1 MRCLFLYLTGFIS
14 LLQVFGNNLQAQE
27 IPPTIGI
34 TIHVKDASLSEVLEK
49 IEQQTGMHFSYE
61 STLLEGLPKISLS
74 IKKTSLEDC
83 LKKTFATYPILYQV
97 SGKYI
102 ILKKKPKQV
111 VVSGFVRDKAS
122 SESLIGASVYEQ
134 ATLKG
139 AATNSYGFFSVT
151 LLPGDVTLNV
161 SYIGY
166 DSKMFSFKG
175 LGNDTTLLVELEP
188 GATLQEVVVVVP
200 HQENQPVLNSQMGK
214 LELNQQTIRTMPVMF
229 GEADIIKTLQLTPG
243 VAAGAEGFSGMYV
256 RGGGVDE
263 NLFLIDGNPVYQV
276 SHLGGLFSAFN
287 TEAIRGMD
295 FLKAGFPARYGGR
308 LSSVVDIH
316 TQEGNMKEYH
326 GAVSL
331 GLIAGNLSLEGPIVK
346 DRTSFA
352 IALRRTWLDV
362 LTAPA
367 FAIINNKNKYGEKNT
382 LRYAFHDLN
391 LKLNHRFND
400 RSRMFLSL
408 YNGNDVMVANSES
421 RNNYNEET
429 TPSGNKTD
437 VSLRWGNL
445 LATAGWTYV
454 FSNQLFGKISGVY
467 TQYRSKMAN
476 SHQNT
481 YGRKDEEGYEDSYM
495 ETSNVTGIMDA
506 GVRSLFDYFPSSS
519 HHIRFGGDFML
530 HRFRPEYGKTRSGDN
545 SATDKSGLE
554 AVFANELL
562 WAKEFSAFA
571 EDDWKIS
578 DDFRANGGVRY
589 SVFDI
594 DNKTYMGLEPRFSM
608 RWLLDKDLSLK
619 ASYARMHQYVHLVS
633 NSYINLPTDAWMPV
647 TRRLKPLVSNQ
658 VSLGAYYHLKN
669 EMGDFDISL
678 EGYYKKM
685 TNLLEYRDGY
695 TFLPTFSSWEEK
707 MAIGEGQSYGSE
719 LMIHKQTGKLTGWV
733 GYTLSWSDRKF
744 EELNE
749 GKRFPSKFDNRHK
762 LNIVGM
768 YKLSSKVELSA
779 AWTYASGNR
788 MTLSLENYEGMLT
801 RKADPWAG
809 EMPYQP
815 INYYVLDYYT
825 KRNNYQ
831 LPAYHRLDVGI
842 HIYRPKKNGR
852 MGIWNISIYNVYS
865 RMNPFMVYRS
875 EKEIKVDKNSSY
887 YVPCFKTIGIMPV
900 IPSISYTYKF

>member
-1 MRCLFLYLTGFIS
+1 MRCLFLYLTGFI
-14 LLQVFGNNLQAQE
+14 LLQVYGNNLHAQKSPAA
-27 IPPTIGI
+27 IDVTID
-34 TIHVKDASLSEVLEK
+34 VKDASLSEVLKK
-49 IEQQTGMHFSYE
+49 IEQQTGMYFSYE
-61 STLLEGLPKISLS
+61 STLLEGLPGISLS
-74 IKKTSLEDC
+74 VKKMPLEDC
-83 LKKTFATYPILYQV
+83 LERLFATYPVLYQV
-97 SGKYI
+97 NGKYI

-122 SESLIGASVYEQ
+122 SESLIGASVYEP
-134 ATLKG
+134 ATHKG
-139 AATNSYGFFSVT
+139 TATNSYGFFSVT
-151 LLPGDVTLNV
+151 LLPGDVNLNV

-166 DSKMFSFKG
+166 GSRLFSFKG
-175 LGNDTTLLVELEP
+175 LRSDTTLLVELEP

-214 LELNQQTIRTMPVMF
+214 LEISRQTIRSMPVMF
-229 GEADIIKTLQLTPG
+229 GESDIIKTLQLTPG

-276 SHLGGLFSAFN
+276 GHLGGLFSAFN
-287 TEAIRGMD
+287 AEAIRGMD

-326 GAVSL
+326 GSASL

-352 IALRRTWLDV
+352 IALRRTWLDALSV
-362 LTAPA
+362 PA
-367 FAIINNKNKYGEKNT
+367 FAIINNMNKNGEKT
-382 LRYAFHDLN
+382 TVRYAFHDLN
-391 LKLNHRFND
+391 VKLNHRFND
-400 RSRMFLSL
+400 RSKMFLSL
-408 YNGNDVMVANSES
+408 YNGNDVMEGIYKFYDDYDKEAPV
-421 RNNYNEET
+421 RD
-429 TPSGNKTD
+429 KTD

-454 FSNQLFGKISGVY
+454 FNNQLFGKIAGVY

-476 SHQNT
+476 SQQNIS
-481 YGRKDEEGYEDSYM
+481 GRKDTEDYEDRYM
-495 ETSNVTGIMDA
+495 ETSSVTGIMDA

-530 HRFRPEYGKTRSGDN
+530 HRFRPEYSKTRSEDN
-545 SATDKSGLE
+545 SATDKSDWE
-554 AVFANELL
+554 TIFANELL

-578 DDFRANGGVRY
+578 DYFRANGGVRY
-589 SVFDI
+589 SIFNI

-608 RWLLDKDLSLK
+608 RWLLDNDLSLK
-619 ASYARMHQYVHLVS
+619 ASYARMYQYVHLVS
-633 NSYINLPTDAWMPV
+633 NNYINLPTDAWMPV
-647 TRRLKPLVSNQ
+647 TRRLKPLVSEQ
-658 VSLGAYYHLKN
+658 VSLGAYYQLKN
-669 EMGDFDISL
+669 DVGNFDISV

-707 MAIGEGQSYGSE
+707 MAVGEGRAYGGE
-719 LMIHKQTGKLTGWV
+719 LMIHKQTGKLTGWA
-733 GYTLSWSDRKF
+733 GYTLAWSDRKF
-744 EELNE
+744 NELNE
-749 GKRFPSKFDNRHK
+749 GKRFPSKYDNRHK

-768 YKLSSKVELSA
+768 YKISSKVELSA

-788 MTLSLENYEGMLT
+788 MTLSLENYEGMLPDKT
-801 RKADPWAG
+801 NWWTG
-809 EMPYQP
+809 ETPYQYV
-815 INYYVLDYYT
+815 NFEVLDYYT

-831 LPAYHRLDVGI
+831 LPAYHRLDLGI

-865 RMNPFMVYRS
+865 RMNPFLVYRS
-875 EKEIKVDKNSSY
+875 SKEVKVNNTTSY

-900 IPSISYTYKF
+900 IPSVTYTYKF